1 MKNKEVG
8 LRTNRIA
15 RRMWSQKLR
24 EIRDIQKVFGFY
36 NRVLPMKNKS
46 NQHSINKTKQK
57 QRLTVYLVLVY
68 YTLHIYTIKH
78 LIIKYLLNIYYVA
91 GTLVDA
97 ADTCLP
103 SRV

>member
-57 QRLTVYLVLVY
+57 
-68 YTLHIYTIKH
+68 IKP
-78 LIIKYLLNIYYVA
+78 K
-91 GTLVDA
+91 
-97 ADTCLP
+97 
-103 SRV
+103 